1 MDPEPFLNI
10 IFSKDISFAAW
21 LWKYDETDQDALLTS
36 QGLPNNFNNN
46 NWGSLYN
53 EIARRG
59 R

>member
-1 MDPEPFLNI
+1 LNI

-21 LWKYDETDQDALLTS
+21 LWKYDETDQDALLTT